1 LRFQK
6 CWMSAPVLIIMLM
19 LVAAA
24 SPVFSRPLAGQP
36 AAGGFL
42 LAGQDHSE
50 RNLSG
55 RDLYRPNPSGKSAS
69 EQDLSE
75 QDSTEQASP
84 KDTAEPAADSPATD
98 FTVPDSAGFRP
109 VKTKNPAGA
118 LLRSLALPGWGQLY
132 NEQYIKSALAA
143 AAEGL
148 LVAGAVIEHGRA
160 EDDHSIYQDLSRSD
174 EVREAAWRR
183 YSRRIDKRNTYL
195 WYYAGFKFLSAID
208 AYVDAHLY
216 RFDEGPFGVDI
227 EARPEDHLDVL
238 VLMKYTIR

>member
-1 LRFQK
+1 MPDK
-6 CWMSAPVLIIMLM
+6 KSWMSAPVFIIVLM
-19 LVAAA
+19 LVMAA

-42 LAGQDHSE
+42 LV
-50 RNLSG
+50 
-55 RDLYRPNPSGKSAS
+55 

-75 QDSTEQASP
+75 QDPAG
-84 KDTAEPAADSPATD
+84 PAADSTAA
-98 FTVPDSAGFRP
+98 DSAAAGFTASDSSASRP

-132 NEQYIKSALAA
+132 NEQYIKSALAV

-148 LVAGAVIEHGRA
+148 LVAGAVVEHGRA
-160 EDDHSIYQDLSRSD
+160 EDDHAIYQDLSRSD
-174 EVREAAWRR
+174 EEREAAWRR